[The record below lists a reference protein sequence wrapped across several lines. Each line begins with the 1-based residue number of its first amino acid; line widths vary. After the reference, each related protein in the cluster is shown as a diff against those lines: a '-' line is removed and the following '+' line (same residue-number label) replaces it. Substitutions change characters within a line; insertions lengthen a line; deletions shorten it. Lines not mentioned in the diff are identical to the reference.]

1 MSIIGLRK
9 AIEPSLLR
17 QPGVTGVGNVG
28 NVLRIYVE
36 GTDTNIPLEIDGFP
50 VEVFK
55 TGPIFALVHEIDYS
69 TTDHYHM
76 PYDEDVSL
84 MGTPWIVPAKSVDA
98 LRQSVVRPVPG
109 GVSIGHPT
117 ITAGTHGV
125 SLRFLGINAG
135 LSNNHVLAA
144 GSTFQQSRANIG
156 DPIYQPG
163 PHDGGRDVDIVGNL
177 AWYNPIDV
185 EGSNLIDAALWQP
198 TTPDLMSEEVLDIGV
213 PSGIGIANVGDIVQ
227 KSGRTT
233 GLQSAEVIDIN
244 ATISVNYGDFK
255 ADFHNQIITDVM
267 GGPGDSGSAVF
278 DMTGPNLVGLLFAGS
293 NFVTVHN
300 HIRNILDAI
309 GPIVQPPNGGG
320 EAAPVT
326 AGAVLSTLFLAFGL
340 S

>member
-1 MSIIGLRK
+1 MSIQSLRRS
-9 AIEPSLLR
+9 IEPSLLR

-36 GTDTNIPLEIDGFP
+36 GTNTNIPSSIDGFP

-55 TGPIFALVHEIDYS
+55 TGPIMALVHEIDYS

-84 MGTPWIVPAKSVDA
+84 KGTPWIVPQKSIEA
-98 LRQSVVRPVPG
+98 LRTSVVRPVPG
-109 GVSIGHPT
+109 GVSIGHPS

-144 GSTFQQSRANIG
+144 GSTFQNPRANIG
-156 DPIYQPG
+156 DLIYQPG
-163 PHDGGRDVDIVGNL
+163 PHDGGKESDTVGSL
-177 AWYNPIDV
+177 AWYNPIDTQ
-185 EGSNLIDAALWQP
+185 GSNLIDAALWQP
-198 TTPDLMSEEVLDIGV
+198 TTPDLMSEEVLDIGI
-213 PSGIGIANVGDIVQ
+213 PSGIGTVNVGDIIQ

-255 ADFHNQIITDVM
+255 ADFRNQIITDIM
-267 GGPGDSGSAVF
+267 GGPGDSGSADF

-293 NFVTVHN
+293 NYVTVHN

-309 GPIVQPPNGGG
+309 GPVVQQPGGVAG
-320 EAAPVT
+320 PIT
-326 AGAVLSTLFLAFGL
+326 AGAVLGTLLVAFGIG
-340 S
+340 

>member
-1 MSIIGLRK
+1 MSIQSLRK
-9 AIEPSLLR
+9 SIEPNLLR

-36 GTDTNIPLEIDGFP
+36 GTDTNIPTSIDGFP

-55 TGPIFALVHEIDYS
+55 TGPIKALVHEIDYS

-84 MGTPWIVPAKSVDA
+84 KGTPWIVPQKSVEA
-98 LRQSVVRPVPG
+98 LRQSIVRPVPG

-144 GSTFQQSRANIG
+144 GSTFQQTRANIG
-156 DPIYQPG
+156 DSIYQPG
-163 PHDGGRDVDIVGNL
+163 PYDGGKEADIVGNL
-177 AWYNPIDV
+177 AWYNPIDTQ
-185 EGSNLIDAALWQP
+185 GSNLIDAALWQP
-198 TTPDLMSEEVLDIGV
+198 TTPDLMSEEVLDIGI
-213 PSGIGIANVGDIVQ
+213 PSGIGTVNVGDIVQ

-244 ATISVNYGDFK
+244 ATIVVNYGDFK
-255 ADFHNQIITDVM
+255 ADFRNQIVTDVM

-293 NFVTVHN
+293 NYVTVHN
-300 HIRNILDAI
+300 HIGNILDAI
-309 GPIVQPPNGGG
+309 GLVVQQPGGVAGPI
-320 EAAPVT
+320 T
-326 AGAVLSTLFLAFGL
+326 AGAVLRTLLVAFGIG
-340 S
+340 

>member
-1 MSIIGLRK
+1 MSIQSLRR
-9 AIEPSLLR
+9 AIEPTLLR

-28 NVLRIYVE
+28 DTLRIYVE
-36 GTDTNIPLEIDGFP
+36 GTNTNIPSEIDGFP

-55 TGPIFALVHEIDYS
+55 TGPIKALVHEIDYS

-84 MGTPWIVPAKSVDA
+84 MGTPWIVPAKSVEA
-98 LRQSVVRPVPG
+98 LRQSIVRPVPG

-144 GSTFQQSRANIG
+144 GSTFQQTRANIG

-163 PHDGGRDVDIVGNL
+163 SYDGGKEADTVGSL
-177 AWYNPIDV
+177 AWYNPIDTQ
-185 EGSNLIDAALWQP
+185 GSNLIDAALWQP
-198 TTPDLMSEEVLDIGV
+198 TTPDLMSEEVLDIGI
-213 PSGIGIANVGDIVQ
+213 PSGLGTVNVGDIVQ

-233 GLQSAEVIDIN
+233 GYKSAEVIDTN
-244 ATISVNYGDFK
+244 ATINVNYGDFK
-255 ADFHNQIITDVM
+255 ADFHNQIITDIM

-293 NFVTVHN
+293 NYVTVHN
-300 HIRNILDAI
+300 HIGNILDAI
-309 GPIVQPPNGGG
+309 GPAGGG
-320 EAAPVT
+320 GGGGGGVEIT
-326 AGAVLSTLFLAFGL
+326 AGAVLGTLLVAFGIG
-340 S
+340 